1 MSNEKKRELFML
13 FAVLMAYLVLI
24 LWLFNNRIIRADE
37 AFFIG
42 ISTTIFIEVWIYVVA
57 DL

>member
-13 FAVLMAYLVLI
+13 FAVLMAYLVFI

-42 ISTTIFIEVWIYVVA
+42 ISTTILIEVWIYVVA